1 MKLRRGLLAF
11 ALSSALAA
19 PVWAAGP
26 VVPAPP
32 GPARLVGQTKS
43 VVSLPD
49 QSGVEEGPVVGPVGA
64 PVVAGEPVGDL
75 QAAPGVTPAVAEE
88 PKRSWLRQPREGRED
103 KAEEK
108 ASGDWSMSVLALV
121 LLGGLAGAAVVM
133 KLRRGAPAPW
143 LPPAPVRVLSTTRLS
158 PKASLITAEI
168 HGRVLLLGVTE
179 ETVTELGWLDSSA
192 EPAAAN
198 DDADTSEELR
208 GAAAASSE
216 SARGFGQVLGTVFR
230 AGERKPKD
238 VEFRGNPNVA
248 ALIAARET
256 RDVVSTNYTRAAAG
270 AERRSSPSLRAA
282 EPEAARVEAQVAGLA
297 RRRR

>member
-1 MKLRRGLLAF
+1 MKLRRGLWAF
-11 ALSSALAA
+11 AAASALAA

-26 VVPAPP
+26 VVPPP

-43 VVSLPD
+43 AVSLPD
-49 QSGVEEGPVVGPVGA
+49 QSGAEEAPALGPVVP
-64 PVVAGEPVGDL
+64 PVVAGEPQVDAQPAAGV
-75 QAAPGVTPAVAEE
+75 AAPTAEE
-88 PKRSWLRQPREGRED
+88 PKRSWLRQPRETRED
-103 KAEEK
+103 KADEK
-108 ASGDWSMSVLALV
+108 SSGDWTLSVLALV
-121 LLGGLAGAAVVM
+121 MLGGLAGAAVVM

-158 PKASLITAEI
+158 PKASLITAEV

-179 ETVTELGWLDSSA
+179 ETVTELGWLDGTSESL
-192 EPAAAN
+192 AAAN
-198 DDADTSEELR
+198 DDADAAEEHR
-208 GAAAASSE
+208 GASAVNTE
-216 SARGFGQVLGTVFR
+216 PARGFGQVLGTVFR

-256 RDVVSTNYTRAAAG
+256 RDVVSTNYSRAAAG
-270 AERRSSPSLRAA
+270 AERRSSPNLRAA
-282 EPEAARVEAQVAGLA
+282 EPEAARVETQVAGLV

>member
-1 MKLRRGLLAF
+1 MRLRRGLLAL
-11 ALSSALAA
+11 AVSSALTT

-26 VVPAPP
+26 AVQPPP

-43 VVSLPD
+43 AVNLPD
-49 QSGVEEGPVVGPVGA
+49 QSGAEEGPAVGPVA
-64 PVVAGEPVGDL
+64 AAVVAGEP
-75 QAAPGVTPAVAEE
+75 QADSQSAAGAVPAVAAE
-88 PKRSWLRQPREGRED
+88 PKRSWLRQPRESRED

-108 ASGDWSMSVLALV
+108 SSGDWSMSVLALV

-133 KLRRGAPAPW
+133 KLKRGAPAPW

-158 PKASLITAEI
+158 PKASLVTADV

-179 ETVTELGWLDSSA
+179 ETVTELGWLDSAA
-192 EPAAAN
+192 EPSAAN
-198 DDADTSEELR
+198 DDAESAEEHR
-208 GAAAASSE
+208 GASAVNAE
-216 SARGFGQVLGTVFR
+216 PARGFGQVLGTVFR
-230 AGERKPKD
+230 AGERKAKD

-282 EPEAARVEAQVAGLA
+282 EPEAARVETQVAGLA